1 MTVPVIRPLPP
12 APVRADAP
20 ADFSAKADAFVAALP
35 GFGSD
40 MNALGAY
47 VDSQIVAAETSAQA
61 AAYEAFLAQAAVG
74 AAQAQ
79 ALIAT
84 QKAEEAGSHTEEV
97 EALKES
103 AEAAAAAAQA
113 AAGLP
118 AIAGQARRVLRVT
131 EDAAGVQWGGP
142 VQINGLVD
150 DTVTVAA
157 ATGTI
162 TLDVSQ
168 AGVFDLTLSG
178 NVTLAVAGTL
188 TGGTTAIVVRI
199 RQGSPARTVT
209 WWGGVTWLTGTGV
222 APTAPAANKI
232 REYVMSFDGTAWI
245 GREGAGN

>member
-35 GFGSD
+35 GFGAD
-40 MNALGAY
+40 LNAVGDYAGN
-47 VDSQIVAAETSAQA
+47 QAVAAGLSAQ
-61 AAYEAFLAQAAVG
+61 EAETQADR
-74 AAQAQ
+74 AQAQ
-79 ALIAT
+79 AIIAT
-84 QKAEEAGSHTEEV
+84 QKAEEAGSHTDDV
-97 EALKES
+97 ELLKES

-118 AIAGQARRVLRVT
+118 AIAGKARRVLRVT
-131 EDAAGVQWGGP
+131 EDGAGVQWGGP
-142 VQINGLVD
+142 IQISGLVD

-168 AGVFDLTLSG
+168 AGVFDLMLSG
-178 NVTLAVAGTL
+178 DVTLAVTGVLA
-188 TGGTTAIVVRI
+188 GGTTAVVVRV
-199 RQGSPARTVT
+199 RQDSPARAVT
-209 WWGGVTWLTGTGV
+209 WWGGITWLTSNGA
-222 APTAPAANKI
+222 APDAPDEGKI
-232 REYVMSFDGTAWI
+232 KEYVLSTEGGAAWF